1 LSDTTRSPRQRWS
14 PKKRLSIGIGTG
26 VAVLAIVV
34 VSIFTGGH
42 VTTNNGEPISNL
54 VGKSVATFSLPGLE
68 SGTVDAPWKSHHAAV
83 LIFFA
88 SYCGPCHSEMPKVAS
103 YLRHH
108 NEGSI
113 RVIGVDAGYDSRSA
127 AEKFVKKS
135 GVTFPVAFDPTDVVT
150 TGIFQFATVP
160 ETAFVTAKGVVNQI
174 YFGAI
179 PKRVL
184 VQGIAGLR
192 RA

>member
-1 LSDTTRSPRQRWS
+1 MSDTTRSPRQRWS
-14 PKKRLSIGIGTG
+14 PRKRLSVAIGSAAAV
-26 VAVLAIVV
+26 VAVVV
-34 VSIFTGGH
+34 VSILTGGH
-42 VTTNNGEPISNL
+42 VTTNNGEPTSNL
-54 VGKSVATFSLPGLE
+54 VGKSVATFSLSGLKG
-68 SGTVDAPWKSHHAAV
+68 GTVEAPWKSHHAAV

-88 SYCGPCHSEMPKVAS
+88 CWCGPGQGEMPQVAS

-113 RVIGVDAGYDSRSA
+113 RVIGVDAVYDSRSA
-127 AEKFVKKS
+127 AIKFVKKS
-135 GVTFPVAFDPTDVVT
+135 GVTFPVAFDASDKVT

-160 ETAFVTAKGVVNQI
+160 ETAFVTAKGVVSQI

-179 PKRVL
+179 PKNVL
-184 VQGIAGLR
+184 VQGITALR